1 MASSAANVS
10 QKWFLIKFIVNAIF
24 ISIFLSNKAALI
36 DDDTPGFGE
45 EENPKQFR

>member
-1 MASSAANVS
+1 MLWGIGS
-10 QKWFLIKFIVNAIF
+10 IKIESNFVNAIF
-24 ISIFLSNKAALI
+24 ISIFLSNQAALI